1 MKETFPGYYKGTDLV
16 DALKTNKIIIVL
28 DSSVLCNLYGL
39 PDDVWKKILDLIKIK
54 EDCCNR
60 YLCTNKFQKLAM

>member
-39 PDDVWKKILDLIKIK
+39 PDDVWKKILDLMTI
-54 EDCCNR
+54 
-60 YLCTNKFQKLAM
+60 LC